1 MNVTILIGYP
11 ASGKTTYTKS
21 VNDNDLVKLSSDDIR
36 EELYGDAS
44 DQTHNQEV
52 FDELYSRMYDALSKG
67 RDVLIDATSICR
79 RERYQAL
86 KIAKKFNA
94 DTKAIIFKTP
104 IAVCIRR
111 NDNRDRKV
119 PDEVFDY
126 MIRKFENPSIEEGF
140 TDISVINYNANATT
154 P

>member
-119 PDEVFDY
+119 PDEVFDH
-126 MIRKFENPSIEEGF
+126 MIKKFENPSIEEGF